1 MGSMGHYGS
10 MVQSGAPAG
19 GNQHPASRLG
29 IFTDGEPAVTS
40 SGRGP
45 GAAIDGPGAAIELS
59 DVVCRSSVPGAGGD
73 SSAAGVSLQVPP
85 GQSLALLGQPL
96 GTATGL
102 LDVIAGL
109 SRPRAGRVWV
119 DGVAVDRLGGAELD
133 RYRARRGLVSPRF
146 PLLSSLSVT
155 GNVLAVPPAGRAGG
169 ALGAERAVRLLEFVG
184 AIRLAGP
191 VRQLSAEDQWRIM
204 IARALVSS
212 PRLLLAEE
220 PASGLDSRATD
231 RVLDVLM
238 DAHGA
243 FGFTLVL
250 TGSRLATAVRCQRR
264 VFVAGGSVVEDE
276 VISGDDGWTR
286 SRVDRIG

>member
-1 MGSMGHYGS
+1 VPG
-10 MVQSGAPAG
+10 
-19 GNQHPASRLG
+19 
-29 IFTDGEPAVTS
+29 

-45 GAAIDGPGAAIELS
+45 GAAIEL
-59 DVVCRSSVPGAGGD
+59 DNVMCRSGVPDVSGD
-73 SSAAGVSLQVPP
+73 SSAEGVSLQVPP

-146 PLLSSLSVT
+146 PLLPSLSVT
-155 GNVLAVPPAGRAGG
+155 DNVLAVPPVGRIG
-169 ALGAERAVRLLEFVG
+169 APTVERAVRLLEFVG
-184 AIRLAGP
+184 ANRLAGP
-191 VRQLSAEDQWRIM
+191 VHQLPAEEQWRIM

-250 TGSRLATAVRCQRR
+250 TGSRLATTVRCQRR